1 MTFEKRDLVHRAVR
15 SIREYIGLCIS
26 EHNTYYL
33 ARANQYLDDMW
44 DLRIINLKEKRAFE
58 RIINRVRKSA
68 EQGVW
73 EALNETNRKNTPGT
87 QKRTGCV

>member
-15 SIREYIGLCIS
+15 SIREYIDLCIS

-33 ARANQYLDDMW
+33 TLANLYLDNLW
-44 DLRIINLKEKRAFE
+44 DLRIIRLEVKRAFE

-73 EALNETNRKNTPGT
+73 DA
-87 QKRTGCV
+87 